1 MMWLNMLSDTNQSCK
16 ISLMPTE
23 LRRRSGGGGKAGGG
37 LIGVLML
44 TRSRDLMIYDVFAIK

>member
-1 MMWLNMLSDTNQSCK
+1 MWLNMLSDTNQSCK